1 MNNRTYVFI
10 GIFVS
15 VFFIYKFAIY
25 EGEVE
30 QQAVTV
36 EHVKEG
42 VKLAKVAITHVENYF
57 EDYRSTPPSNK
68 EVGLPHPSEMTSK
81 NVERVIVRG
90 NEIIVVFKKHLQNG
104 VKFRVRSEFT
114 RSDPVTLEWRCN
126 TGNLDKQF
134 FEEAFPECMY
144 TDSDIKADLLKGI
157 RTSDL
162 ELMQEAL
169 DDGAD
174 VNQVVAYQTPLF
186 FAIEKRKVELIE
198 FLLDNGADIEL
209 PSNKVNGKTPLMHA
223 LTNGSI
229 EVVKYLV
236 DRGADVSAQ
245 DKKGKSVLK
254 FVRFNDN
261 TMKEFLIE
269 AGAVIED
276 Y

>member
-1 MNNRTYVFI
+1 MNNRAYVFI
-10 GIFVS
+10 GILVS
-15 VFFIYKFAIY
+15 VYIIYKLAIY
-25 EGEVE
+25 EGTVE
-30 QQAVTV
+30 QQAVTI

-42 VKLAKVAITHVENYF
+42 VTLAKVAITHVEDYF
-57 EDYRSTPPSNK
+57 DDYRSTPPSNK
-68 EVGLPHPSEMTSK
+68 EVGLPPPSEMTSK

-90 NEIIVVFKKHLQNG
+90 NEIIVVFKKHIQNG

-114 RSDPVTLEWRCN
+114 RSNPVTLEWRCN
-126 TGNLDKQF
+126 TGNLNKQF

-157 RTSDL
+157 RKSNL
-162 ELMQEAL
+162 ELMQEAI
-169 DDGAD
+169 DDGVD
-174 VNQVVAYQTPLF
+174 VNQVVSYQTPLF
-186 FAIEKRKVELIE
+186 FAIEKRKIELIE
-198 FLLDNGADIEL
+198 FLLDNGADIEM
-209 PSNKVNGKTPLMHA
+209 PTSKVNGKTPLMHA
-223 LTNGSI
+223 LTNGST

-236 DRGADVSAQ
+236 DRGADVNAQ

-254 FVRFNDN
+254 FVRYNDN

>member
-15 VFFIYKFAIY
+15 IYFIYKFTIF

-42 VKLAKVAITHVENYF
+42 VKLAKVAISHVEKYF
-57 EDYRSTPPSNK
+57 EDYRSTPLTNK
-68 EVGLPHPSEMTSK
+68 EAGLPHPSEMTSE
-81 NVERVIVRG
+81 NVERVILRG
-90 NEIIVVFKKHLQNG
+90 EIIVVFKKHLQNG
-104 VKFRVRSEFT
+104 VKFRVRPEFT
-114 RSDPVTLEWRCN
+114 HSNPVTLEWRCN
-126 TGNLDKQF
+126 TGNLNKQF

-144 TDSDIKADLLKGI
+144 TGSDIKADLLKGI
-157 RTSDL
+157 RMSDL

-174 VNQVVAYQTPLF
+174 VNQVVSFQTPLF

-198 FLLDNGADIEL
+198 FLLDNGADIEM
-209 PSNKVNGKTPLMHA
+209 PTSKVNGKTPLMHA
-223 LTNGSI
+223 LTNGST

-254 FVRFNDN
+254 FVRYNDN
-261 TMKEFLIE
+261 EMKDFLID